1 MEKIQLTLNA
11 KTLEGEFNWLTQ
23 VIHTRFKLYFGQE
36 SEFSDIR
43 EIEPPSLTGDPSLYA
58 RIACHYP
65 FSVEERLMVLLTLAP
80 HIQPQALDLFF
91 TKNSIYDRGYTEF
104 GGLVGQNHSGFL
116 PTGETA
122 QFLIAGND
130 LQYRM
135 QLTALFDEQ
144 HFFFRHNILRLASGK
159 PEEPFLSG
167 ALTLSAEY
175 LAYFTTGDDYHPNY
189 STNFPAKSLTTE
201 LDWPDLI
208 LDPHILE
215 EIEEIIAWIRH
226 NDKIR
231 NEWEL
236 GSRIKPGYR
245 SLFYG
250 PPGTGKTLT
259 ASLMGKTTGLSV
271 YRIDLSQ
278 VVSKYI
284 GETEKNLANVFDQ
297 AENKNWILF
306 FDEADA
312 LFGKRTSTKD
322 AKDRYANQEIAYLL
336 QRIEDFPG
344 VVILATNMKD
354 NIDDAFARRFQS
366 MIYFPVP
373 DAEQRYLLWKMAFSD
388 KLALESKID
397 LHQVAEKYELSG
409 GGIINVLRY
418 AAIAAVRRDSNSILL
433 QDILRGIRREFRK
446 EGKTV

>member
-1 MEKIQLTLNA
+1 
-11 KTLEGEFNWLTQ
+11 
-23 VIHTRFKLYFGQE
+23 
-36 SEFSDIR
+36 
-43 EIEPPSLTGDPSLYA
+43 
-58 RIACHYP
+58 
-65 FSVEERLMVLLTLAP
+65 
-80 HIQPQALDLFF
+80 
-91 TKNSIYDRGYTEF
+91 
-104 GGLVGQNHSGFL
+104 
-116 PTGETA
+116 
-122 QFLIAGND
+122 
-130 LQYRM
+130 
-135 QLTALFDEQ
+135 
-144 HFFFRHNILRLASGK
+144 
-159 PEEPFLSG
+159 
-167 ALTLSAEY
+167 
-175 LAYFTTGDDYHPNY
+175 
-189 STNFPAKSLTTE
+189 
-201 LDWPDLI
+201 
-208 LDPHILE
+208 
-215 EIEEIIAWIRH
+215 
-226 NDKIR
+226 
-231 NEWEL
+231 
-236 GSRIKPGYR
+236 
-245 SLFYG
+245 
-250 PPGTGKTLT
+250 
-259 ASLMGKTTGLSV
+259 MGKTTGLSV

-388 KLALESKID
+388 KLALESRID
-397 LHQVAEKYELSG
+397 LHQIAEKYELSG

-433 QDILRGIRREFRK
+433 QDLLQGIRREFRK